1 MVQNSVKVFS
11 EIPEPVFNTFKS
23 LSWYLWCYGITA
35 CSFCLEQKMFCWC
48 KDLQKIVI
56 IVFLLF
62 TSFNSIT
69 TVTGLRTIMMKDDR
83 VSAITN
89 AIGNQTLWCKSSVM
103 LPGQVLI
110 NLSYKVKETGLYK
123 VLNIFF
129 HTNKGLD

>member
-1 MVQNSVKVFS
+1 MVLLLVPSVWSKKCFTDVK
-11 EIPEPVFNTFKS
+11 I
-23 LSWYLWCYGITA
+23 CR
-35 CSFCLEQKMFCWC
+35 
-48 KDLQKIVI
+48 KIVI

-62 TSFNSIT
+62 ISFNSII

-83 VSAITN
+83 VSVIT
-89 AIGNQTLWCKSSVM
+89 KSSVM